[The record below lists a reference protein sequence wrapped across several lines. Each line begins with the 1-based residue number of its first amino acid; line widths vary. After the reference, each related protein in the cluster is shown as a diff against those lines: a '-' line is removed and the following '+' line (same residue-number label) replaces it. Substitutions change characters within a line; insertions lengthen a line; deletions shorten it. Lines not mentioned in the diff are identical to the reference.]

1 MAQSD
6 RTQDAVH
13 AGAHLAVV
21 RSTLGIVAR
30 TVLVMLAAEGV
41 GSLIMPATGIPYGFF
56 HEIIEALISTIIA
69 LPVLYSTT
77 LRPVTELAAKYAA
90 ASAEARFQAIAQA
103 AGDAIVILDANW
115 NVRFANRATERMF
128 GFGSRAWEKITI
140 ESILS
145 EESKPFLLEARRRYL
160 ENGERVLSTM
170 GMIELGLLRRDG
182 SRFPAEVRVSEFRD
196 GLQTLFVAMLRDI
209 SARKHAEHEIQERTA
224 RLNALL
230 ANSPLGMVVL
240 DKNHRVQMCNP
251 AFEELF
257 QFKSAEI
264 AGLELD
270 SLVASEELK
279 EQASDMTKAGM
290 RGQVAHAITR
300 RRRKDGNLVDVEV
313 YGVPMLIG
321 GQLEGSYAIYQDI
334 SDRKKLQLYEQMLP
348 VCCMCG
354 KIRDDQGL
362 APGQG
367 PWDRLDRFI
376 SKHSDAKL
384 THTFCPECLAQYRKE
399 QGI

>member
-1 MAQSD
+1 
-6 RTQDAVH
+6 
-13 AGAHLAVV
+13 
-21 RSTLGIVAR
+21 
-30 TVLVMLAAEGV
+30 MLAAEGV